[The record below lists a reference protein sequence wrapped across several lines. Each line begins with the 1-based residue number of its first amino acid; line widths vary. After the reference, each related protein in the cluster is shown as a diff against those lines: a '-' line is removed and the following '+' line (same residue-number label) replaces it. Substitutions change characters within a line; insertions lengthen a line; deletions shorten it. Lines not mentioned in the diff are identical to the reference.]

1 MFASAI
7 ALIVLATLIVG
18 LSFWGVLSPPNL
30 VSFVRTFMHRP
41 GSIAFAVAV
50 AVRIFLATLLW
61 LAAPASNT
69 PTIFQ
74 VLAGVALV
82 AALGIALAGSERVSK
97 LIDHV
102 ASWPQLVIR
111 LQCLLGVAFGLFL
124 IWSVSPAWAAT

>member
-7 ALIVLATLIVG
+7 ALVVLATLIVG

-50 AVRIFLATLLW
+50 RIFLAALLW

-124 IWSVSPAWAAT
+124 IWSVSPVWAAT